1 MSEKSDFV
9 KNMIEQNRIKSSQNV
24 FLINE
29 ITDQL
34 IRLTKSEII
43 EWLPLMEF
51 YDNDYIVPKRLSILL
66 ESHLE
71 KGFVLSREQSFF
83 AEYEGNY
90 YFSMRFKRIAADLI
104 AFGIIIAPINNTE
117 NKGVSLINT
126 ENAMRLF
133 NLIRYNQTARKASEN
148 DEQNEYLTS
157 VYESLKN
164 EPLV

>member
-1 MSEKSDFV
+1 MSEKTDFI
-9 KNMIEQNRIKSSQNV
+9 KTMIEQNRIKSSQNV

-43 EWLPLMEF
+43 EWLPLMDF
-51 YDNDYIVPKRLSILL
+51 YDNDFVVPKRLPIML
-66 ESHLE
+66 ENHLE
-71 KGFVLSREQSFF
+71 KGFVLSREHSFF

-90 YFSMRFKRIAADLI
+90 YFSMRFKRIAAETI
-104 AFGIIIAPINNTE
+104 TFGIIIAPISSTE
-117 NKGVSLINT
+117 TKGVSLINT

-133 NLIRYNQTARKASEN
+133 NLIRYNQNAQKASEN
-148 DEQNEYLTS
+148 DEQSEYLTS